1 MLLMDEKEIRGGI
14 CHAIHSHAK
23 ANNNYMKN
31 YYKNIISSYLESL
44 DANILFGWGLSQKLP
59 ANGFNG

>member
-31 YYKNIISSYLESL
+31 YYKNIISSYMESL
-44 DANILFGWGLSQKLP
+44 DANILYGWGMSQKLP